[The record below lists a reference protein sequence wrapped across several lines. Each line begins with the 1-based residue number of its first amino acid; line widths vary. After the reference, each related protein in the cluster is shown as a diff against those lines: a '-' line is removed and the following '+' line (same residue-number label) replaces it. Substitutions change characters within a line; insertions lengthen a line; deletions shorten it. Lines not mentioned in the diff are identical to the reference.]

1 MFYESFPRAKKFQKK
16 SFPLFDALGELYD
29 GHIAQGTSNITSTQ
43 LPQEWNTI
51 SNKEEQVNTTKMDQE
66 GIIQQQPQ
74 EEDSRLE
81 QDEDPIIEMT
91 EQVYCINN
99 QSR

>member
-1 MFYESFPRAKKFQKK
+1 M
-16 SFPLFDALGELYD
+16 
-29 GHIAQGTSNITSTQ
+29 
-43 LPQEWNTI
+43 
-51 SNKEEQVNTTKMDQE
+51 NTTRMDQE

-91 EQVYCINN
+91 ETEGTCNNEKVCCINN